1 MGIGKRGRERKGWA
15 GTTLAFR
22 AHQGTLQRTQVAAGE
37 REGWHGG
44 RHGGVEGVIH
54 RAATRMAR
62 GTAKWAG
69 YPQAG
74 ESRLDGKAAASLG

>member
-1 MGIGKRGRERKGWA
+1 MGIGKRGREHKGRA

-44 RHGGVEGVIH
+44 S
-54 RAATRMAR
+54 
-62 GTAKWAG
+62 
-69 YPQAG
+69 YPQGSG
-74 ESRLDGKAAASLG
+74 ENSARERKMGRLSTG